1 MRPRI
6 KICGITTPEDAL
18 VAVEAGADYLGLN
31 FFSGSP
37 RRIDVDGARRIR
49 QAVGPQVPLVGVFV
63 NHESAEVEDLAEELA
78 LDLLQFHGD
87 ETADYCRGW
96 RQRVIKAV
104 RVRDRAAVAQ
114 VAAYPVDFLLAD
126 AYVEGHFGGT
136 GRRVSAQWLE
146 DVARE
151 RLILAGGLTPE
162 DVAEA
167 VRQVRPVM
175 VDVASG
181 VERLPGQ
188 KDPERVKQFVANAQ
202 NA

>member
-1 MRPRI
+1 MCGGLAFSSTPPR
-6 KICGITTPEDAL
+6 
-18 VAVEAGADYLGLN
+18 
-31 FFSGSP
+31 
-37 RRIDVDGARRIR
+37 
-49 QAVGPQVPLVGVFV
+49 
-63 NHESAEVEDLAEELA
+63 HEVEDLATR
-78 LDLLQFHGD
+78 LDLTGLQFHGD
-87 ETADYCRGW
+87 ETAEYCRGW
-96 RQRVIKAV
+96 QQRVIKAV
-104 RVRDRAAVAQ
+104 RVRNRAAVAQ

-146 DVARE
+146 DVARD

-181 VERLPGQ
+181 VERSPGQ

>member
-1 MRPRI
+1 M
-6 KICGITTPEDAL
+6 
-18 VAVEAGADYLGLN
+18 
-31 FFSGSP
+31 
-37 RRIDVDGARRIR
+37 
-49 QAVGPQVPLVGVFV
+49 
-63 NHESAEVEDLAEELA
+63 
-78 LDLLQFHGD
+78 
-87 ETADYCRGW
+87 
-96 RQRVIKAV
+96 
-104 RVRDRAAVAQ
+104 
-114 VAAYPVDFLLAD
+114 
-126 AYVEGHFGGT
+126 EGHFGGT

-167 VRQVRPVM
+167 VRRVRPVM

>member
-1 MRPRI
+1 MVQV
-6 KICGITTPEDAL
+6 KICGITSVGDAL
-18 VAVEAGADYLGLN
+18 IAAEAGAAAIGLN
-31 FFSGSP
+31 FFPGTLRCVDVETADAIVRAIP
-37 RRIDVDGARRIR
+37 KNVWRI
-49 QAVGPQVPLVGVFV
+49 GVFV
-63 NHESAEVEDLAEELA
+63 NAPRHEVEDLATR
-78 LDLLQFHGD
+78 LDLTGLQFHGD
-87 ETADYCRGW
+87 ETAEYCRGW
-96 RQRVIKAV
+96 QQRVIKAV
-104 RVRDRAAVAQ
+104 RVRNRAAVAQ

-146 DVARE
+146 DVARD

-181 VERLPGQ
+181 VERSPGQ